1 MASKRAAKKSAPAE
15 PAPVSD
21 EPEALRLLAEEAVR
35 KAGEALRQVEL
46 PTHVEPS
53 FVFRP

>member
-1 MASKRAAKKSAPAE
+1 VKPAATPRADPPPAE
-15 PAPVSD
+15 D
-21 EPEALRLLAEEAVR
+21 PESLRVLAEDTIR

-46 PTHVEPS
+46 PAHVEPS